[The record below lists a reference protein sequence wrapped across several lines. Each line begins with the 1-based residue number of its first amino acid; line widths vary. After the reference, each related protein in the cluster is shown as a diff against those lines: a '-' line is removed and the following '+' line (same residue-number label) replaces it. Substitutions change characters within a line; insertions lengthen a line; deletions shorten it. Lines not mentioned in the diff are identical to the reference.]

1 MSACSFYWSTNTRAS
16 HVPVQKRQRNHP
28 MIGTNKINHIAFV
41 IDKSGSM
48 DRLTDKVVA
57 VFDKQIARLARRSQE
72 LDQETRVS
80 VYLFDN
86 TTQCV
91 VYDKDVLRL
100 PSLKDVYHASGGTA
114 LLDATGKA
122 IEDLGKTPEL
132 YGEHSF
138 LVYVLTDG
146 EENSSRAYSP
156 SKLSK
161 TIANLPDHWTFAAF
175 VPDQNGVHE
184 AKGFGFPKDNISVWS
199 ATGKGLEDAGEH
211 MFKATD
217 NFMENR
223 AKGVRGTRSLLSF
236 DTSGVTKKAVKANL
250 DALKATEY
258 SIHHVRKTD
267 AGSQIRDFVEKVTKK
282 PYRQGSAYYQLTKKE
297 NVQSRKNICLREDS
311 TGKIYTGDAVRDML
325 GLPAH
330 EVRVEPTDHP
340 QFTFFVQSTSVNRK
354 LVDGTCVI
362 VIK

>member
-1 MSACSFYWSTNTRAS
+1 MFITYIA
-16 HVPVQKRQRNHP
+16 VQKKQRSNS
-28 MIGTNKINHIAFV
+28 MLGTNRINHIAFV
-41 IDKSGSM
+41 IDRSGSM
-48 DRLTDKVVA
+48 GGISKNVVE
-57 VFDKQIARLARRSQE
+57 VFDKQIERLARRSQE
-72 LDQETRVS
+72 FDQETRVS
-80 VYLFDN
+80 VYLFN
-86 TTQCV
+86 GSIECI

-100 PSLKDVYHASGGTA
+100 PSLKGVYHADGSTSM
-114 LLDATGKA
+114 LDATGRA
-122 IEDLGKTPEL
+122 IEDLKKTPEL

-146 EENSSRAYSP
+146 EENTSTKYTS
-156 SKLSK
+156 SKLSAL
-161 TIANLPDHWTFAAF
+161 IAGLPDHWTFAAF

-184 AKGFGFPKDNISVWS
+184 AKSFGFPKDNISVWS
-199 ATGKGLEDAGEH
+199 TTGKGLEDAGER

-223 AKGVRGTRSLLSF
+223 AKGVRGTRTLFSF

-250 DALKATEY
+250 DALKSTEY

-297 NVQSRKNICLREDS
+297 TVQSRKNICLQEDS
-311 TGKIYTGDAVRDML
+311 TGKVYTGDAVRDML
-325 GLPAH
+325 GLPDH
-330 EVRVEPTDHP
+330 EVRVEPADHP
-340 QFTFFVQSTSVNRK
+340 QFTFFVQSTSFNRK
-354 LVDGTCVI
+354 LVEGTQVI